1 MTTNDQTADAKTRKR
16 SNFNSTIAMHEQ
28 AKTMSRKNADGSLQW
43 EKGCSPRTLA
53 EAAGT
58 SPFAAAYFVRQ
69 VYGSRRVLHANHKP
83 RPERKAKPER
93 APELA
98 ALEQRVEA
106 LARQVAAHEEAIA
119 TLKREVILGRK
130 ALTSHITEPNLS
142 HRPIE
147 RHLPPFRPL
156 LEKGGNGG
164 GS

>member
-28 AKTMSRKNADGSLQW
+28 AKTMIRKNADGSLQW

-53 EAAGT
+53 EATGA

-69 VYGSRRVLHANHKP
+69 VYGSRSVLHANHKP
-83 RPERKAKPER
+83 KPERKAKPEK

-119 TLKREVILGRK
+119 ILKREVILGRK
-130 ALTSHITEPNLS
+130 ALTSHVTQPHL
-142 HRPIE
+142 HTAPIE
-147 RHLPPFRPL
+147 RHLPPFRTIF
-156 LEKGGNGG
+156 EKGGNGG